1 MVKILTIS
9 HESYHLVETI
19 SSVSQGIDHLNQQY
33 NNLPEVFQVACL
45 PVCHIPFQL
54 KYLKIKLV
62 PEFHSLTNQNKNGQ
76 FLNLPCLPVMLDCP
90 ILYLLWNLGVHEFDT
105 FCSLVC
111 SAKLKTIKKLHLQHS
126 NSWMRFSVP

>member
-1 MVKILTIS
+1 MVKILTIC

-19 SSVSQGIDHLNQQY
+19 SCVSQGIDHLNQQY

-62 PEFHSLTNQNKNGQ
+62 PEFHIFKWTISEPTLSPG
-76 FLNLPCLPVMLDCP
+76 D
-90 ILYLLWNLGVHEFDT
+90 
-105 FCSLVC
+105 
-111 SAKLKTIKKLHLQHS
+111 AKLPHFVS
-126 NSWMRFSVP
+126 FVESRGS